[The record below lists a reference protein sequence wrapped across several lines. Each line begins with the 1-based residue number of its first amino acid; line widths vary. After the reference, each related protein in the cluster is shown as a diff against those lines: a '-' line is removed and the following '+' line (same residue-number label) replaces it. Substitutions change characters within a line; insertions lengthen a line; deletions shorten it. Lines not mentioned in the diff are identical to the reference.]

1 MALGAAVLGVPPLT
15 AVHAQISTDVNAP
28 WNSHDTRVLVVA
40 AAGITLIVG
49 LIVVLKM
56 HAFLALTVG
65 ALVVGLA
72 SGIPAGDVTE
82 SYETGVGDVLGYVGV
97 LIALGAML
105 GKLLADSGGADEV
118 VDTLLRGKPAT
129 LPWKMALIAGI
140 IGIPMFFEIGLVL
153 LIPIVMLAVRRSN
166 GRAMMLGIPALA
178 GLSVL
183 HGFVPPHPGPLAAI
197 GILKGNVGITLA
209 LGLLIAIPTVAVAGP
224 IFGRIA
230 ARWVPIGAS
239 GAALAVTGG
248 LRQDPERADDGP
260 GRTSGSAAGAGRGP
274 GRGGPGRGGGDRV
287 GTDATTERE
296 GQGAV
301 VVGRAQDPDATS
313 TPSFTA
319 TLVTVLSPV
328 VLMLAAA
335 AADVWMSE
343 DATLY
348 PVLSFIGDPVVA
360 LLIAVLLAM
369 YTFGTGVGFSV
380 SVLGRKLGESLLPI
394 VGVMMIVGAGGGFKQ
409 MLVDGGTGT
418 AIAKVALAANL
429 SALVLG
435 WMVAVLI
442 RLATGSATVATVTAA
457 GIVAPL
463 ASGLDDGNVA
473 LVVLAVGAGSLFFS
487 HVNDAGFWLV
497 KEYFG
502 LTVGQTLK
510 TWSVMETIIAV
521 MGLAMTLL
529 LSLFI

>member
-1 MALGAAVLGVPPLT
+1 MSLASGVNTLT
-15 AVHAQISTDVNAP
+15 AIHTDSQADVNAP
-28 WNSHDTRVLVVA
+28 WNGHDTRVLIVA
-40 AAGITLIVG
+40 VIGIALIVL
-49 LIVVLKM
+49 LIVVWKV
-56 HAFLALTVG
+56 HAFLALTIG
-65 ALVVGLA
+65 ALFVGLA
-72 SGIPAGDVTE
+72 SGIGAGDVTK
-82 SYETGVGDVLGYVGV
+82 SYETGVGGVLGYVGV

-129 LPWKMALIAGI
+129 LPWKMGLIAGI

-153 LIPIVMLAVRRSN
+153 LIPIVMLAVRRTG
-166 GRAMMLGIPALA
+166 GRAMLLGIPALA

-197 GILKGNVGITLA
+197 GILKGDVGITLA
-209 LGLLIAIPTVAVAGP
+209 LGLLVAIPSVVVAGP
-224 IFGRIA
+224 LFGRLA
-230 ARWVPIGAS
+230 AQWVPIGAS

-248 LRQDPERADDGP
+248 SRR
-260 GRTSGSAAGAGRGP
+260 SGVASAGADGD
-274 GRGGPGRGGGDRV
+274 GDRSTRPV
-287 GTDATTERE
+287 GV
-296 GQGAV
+296 GQDTQDTAV
-301 VVGRAQDPDATS
+301 TGRAQDPEATS
-313 TPSFTA
+313 TPSFTW

-328 VLMLAAA
+328 VLMLIKAAS
-335 AADVWMSE
+335 DVWMSK

-348 PVLSFIGDPVVA
+348 PVLQFIGDPVVA

-369 YTFGTGVGFSV
+369 YTFGTGVGFTV
-380 SVLGRKLGESLLPI
+380 AVLSRKIGESLYPI
-394 VGVMMIVGAGGGFKQ
+394 VGVMLIVGAGGGFKQ
-409 MLVDGGTGT
+409 VLVDGGTGT
-418 AIAKVALAANL
+418 AIAKIAIAASL

-463 ASGLDDGNVA
+463 ATGLNATNLA
-473 LVVLAVGAGSLFFS
+473 LVVLAIGAGSLFFS

-502 LTVGQTLK
+502 LTVGETIK
-510 TWSVMETIIAV
+510 TWSVMETIISV
-521 MGLAMTLL
+521 MGLGLTLL
-529 LSLFI
+529 LSLFF